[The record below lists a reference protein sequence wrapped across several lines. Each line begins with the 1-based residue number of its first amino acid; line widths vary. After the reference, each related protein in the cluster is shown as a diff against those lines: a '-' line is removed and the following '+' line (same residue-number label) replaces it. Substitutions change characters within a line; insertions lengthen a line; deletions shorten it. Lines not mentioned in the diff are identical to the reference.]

1 MGTFKRGFAGLNE
14 INNPVDVSGNLSNE
28 ISSLSEKVIFARV
41 TDIVLDNK
49 HPKFATYG
57 SWNGLGTIDFE
68 FVDKLNADT
77 PQSSTAIPL
86 IASNKNYPLVNEI
99 VVLFLLPKKLS
110 TGGNTYSTSYYYLN
124 PVSIWNHPHQNA
136 LPKVNIPN
144 NNEESDI
151 TYESIEDGS
160 NVSKVDSTNST
171 VSLNGN
177 NPSGGV
183 FIDNGANVRPL
194 LPFVGDIITEG
205 RFGNSIR
212 LGSTVQSQGSPLYQ
226 NNWSRSGSI
235 SPLGSPI
242 TILRNGQPTSGSAGW
257 IPLIENVNEDPSSIY
272 LTSTQT
278 IPILNSSEIYDS
290 LKTPPT
296 LPREYNKNQIILS
309 SGRLVFNSS
318 IDSILLS
325 SIKDISLSSENEI
338 GMDSKKAITFSS
350 NKVNLG
356 SKNATE
362 AVIKGTS
369 FMEQFEIL
377 VQQLENITEA
387 LTTARVWDEGVSAP
401 DPVIVPIATNA
412 AANIK
417 DLKKMLQ
424 DPTTN
429 PLLSQITR
437 TI

>member
-1 MGTFKRGFAGLNE
+1 MGIFKRGFAGLNE
-14 INNPVDVSGNLSNE
+14 NNNPANLAENLSNE
-28 ISSLSEKVIFARV
+28 ISSLSEKIIFARV
-41 TDIVLDNK
+41 KDIVLDNK
-49 HPKFATYG
+49 HPKFLTYG

-77 PQSSTAIPL
+77 PQSSVAIPL

-99 VVLFLLPKKLS
+99 VVLFLLVRKLP
-110 TGGNTYSTSYYYLN
+110 TGGNNYSKSYYYLN
-124 PVSIWNHPHQNA
+124 PVNIWNHPHQNA

-171 VSLNGN
+171 VSLNGI

-183 FIDNGANVRPL
+183 FIESANVRPL
-194 LPFVGDIITEG
+194 LPFVGDVITEG

-212 LGSTVQSQGSPLYQ
+212 LGSTVKSQGSPLYQ
-226 NNWSRSGSI
+226 NNWSTGSI

-290 LKTPPT
+290 LKTAPT
-296 LPREYNKNQIILS
+296 LPRVYNKNQIILS

-387 LTTARVWDEGVSAP
+387 LTTAKVWDEGVSAP

-412 AANIK
+412 ADKIK

>member
-1 MGTFKRGFAGLNE
+1 MGIFKRGFAGLNE
-14 INNPVDVSGNLSNE
+14 NNNPANLAENLSNE
-28 ISSLSEKVIFARV
+28 ISSLSEKIIFARV

-49 HPKFATYG
+49 HPKFLTYG

-77 PQSSTAIPL
+77 PQSSVAIPL

-99 VVLFLLPKKLS
+99 VVLFLLVRKLP
-110 TGGNTYSTSYYYLN
+110 TGGNNYSKSYYYLN
-124 PVSIWNHPHQNA
+124 PVNIWNHPHQNA

-171 VSLNGN
+171 VSLNGI

-183 FIDNGANVRPL
+183 FIESANVRPL
-194 LPFVGDIITEG
+194 LPFVGDVITEG

-212 LGSTVQSQGSPLYQ
+212 LGSTVKSQGSPLYQ
-226 NNWSRSGSI
+226 NNWSTGSI

-290 LKTPPT
+290 LKTAPT
-296 LPREYNKNQIILS
+296 LPRVYNKNQIILS

-387 LTTARVWDEGVSAP
+387 LTTAKVWDEGVSAP

-412 AANIK
+412 ADKIK

>member
-1 MGTFKRGFAGLNE
+1 MGIFKRGFAGLNE
-14 INNPVDVSGNLSNE
+14 NNNPANLAENLSNE
-28 ISSLSEKVIFARV
+28 ISSLSEKIIFARV
-41 TDIVLDNK
+41 KDIVLDNK
-49 HPKFATYG
+49 HPKFLTYG

-77 PQSSTAIPL
+77 PQSSVAIPL

-99 VVLFLLPKKLS
+99 VVLFLLVRKLP
-110 TGGNTYSTSYYYLN
+110 TGGNNYSKSYYYLN
-124 PVSIWNHPHQNA
+124 PVNIWNHPHQNA

-171 VSLNGN
+171 VSLNGI

-183 FIDNGANVRPL
+183 FIESANVRPL
-194 LPFVGDIITEG
+194 LPFVGDVITEG

-212 LGSTVQSQGSPLYQ
+212 LGSTVKSQGSPLYQ
-226 NNWSRSGSI
+226 NNWSTGSI

-290 LKTPPT
+290 LKTAPT
-296 LPREYNKNQIILS
+296 LPRVYNKNQIILS

-387 LTTARVWDEGVSAP
+387 LTTAKVWDEGVSAP

-412 AANIK
+412 ADKIK
-417 DLKKMLQ
+417 DLKKILQ